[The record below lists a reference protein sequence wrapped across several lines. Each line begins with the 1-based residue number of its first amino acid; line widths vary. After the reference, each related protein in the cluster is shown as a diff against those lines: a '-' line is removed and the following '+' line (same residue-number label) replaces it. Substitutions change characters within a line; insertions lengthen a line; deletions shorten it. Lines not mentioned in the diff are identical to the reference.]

1 MKIFFHG
8 RSQPCQILLRIAVD
22 IDNPLLVVL
31 GDGTVGGNEFDRVA
45 EYACGPCLRATADD
59 NIPAGIADGYIAIEI
74 ADFAVHFHIGDGGI
88 FHLAISYILF
98 VTRLFRCRQLRIIV
112 NLLLQFRR
120 QGNSAR
126 LIPAEGFGVLHRQA
140 RSRAVGYAV
149 NLIECG
155 PRFMDIDSVDF
166 IVALSF
172 ARRNDIV
179 FIIDNAAAL
188 LAHKDVIQLEISIR
202 FVRDGYGGRRVGMEI
217 PRTCQVIGLHIDI
230 ATADSDI
237 RDSHIVNRTAGVEI
251 LNDIAVFILF
261 YQPQALHFVLYSA
274 TLCDICRH
282 FRTIAIIGSN
292 QFIKFPEP
300 TA

>member
-1 MKIFFHG
+1 M
-8 RSQPCQILLRIAVD
+8 
-22 IDNPLLVVL
+22 

-88 FHLAISYILF
+88 FHLAISYIFF

-140 RSRAVGYAV
+140 RSRTVSPAV
-149 NLIECG
+149 NLTERS
-155 PRFMDIDSVDF
+155 PSFVDIDGIDF
-166 IVALSF
+166 CISLSL
-172 ARRNDIV
+172 ARRNDIILV
-179 FIIDNAAAL
+179 IDNAAAL
-188 LAHKDVIQLEISIR
+188 LAHKDIVQLQISIR
-202 FVRDGYGGRRVGMEI
+202 FVRDGYGGRRIGMEI

-251 LNDIAVFILF
+251 LNDIAVCILF
-261 YQPQALHFVLYSA
+261 YQPQALHFVLYSV

-300 TA
+300 IA

>member
-1 MKIFFHG
+1 M
-8 RSQPCQILLRIAVD
+8 
-22 IDNPLLVVL
+22 
-31 GDGTVGGNEFDRVA
+31 
-45 EYACGPCLRATADD
+45 
-59 NIPAGIADGYIAIEI
+59 
-74 ADFAVHFHIGDGGI
+74 
-88 FHLAISYILF
+88 F
-98 VTRLFRCRQLRIIV
+98 VIRLFLCRHLRIIV

-149 NLIECG
+149 NLTECG
-155 PRFMDIDSVDF
+155 PRFVDIDSVDF
-166 IVALSF
+166 IVALSL
-172 ARRNDIV
+172 ARRNDSV

-202 FVRDGYGGRRVGMEI
+202 FVRDGYGGRRIGMEI

-237 RDSHIVNRTAGVEI
+237 RDSHIVNRTAGVEVHRV
-251 LNDIAVFILF
+251 AFFILLRKS
-261 YQPQALHFVLYSA
+261 QAHHFTLNSA

-282 FRTIAIIGSN
+282 FLTIAIIGSN